1 MLATYMEACD
11 EEVREWNEREEQGH
25 RLKRYRER
33 MGEREMVNELSYKCA
48 YEKKSR

>member
-33 MGEREMVNELSYKCA
+33 IGERERDGE
-48 YEKKSR
+48 